1 MSRERIVGVGRD
13 ADDATAVRPDYAP
26 IVAFAGAFSGCLTT
40 LNLTAFGV
48 APGIASALATAL
60 LCGQLLVTRR
70 TNLFPCAF
78 FPALYGGTFG
88 GMTSVFGLGDS
99 ASARSATLTCTL
111 VIVLSIVC
119 GLAFFVAAKL
129 DARST
134 GPIASGYGGRS
145 GAIATLASFL
155 FIVLGGLMGAD
166 ASVFHGVGADVFTVE
181 PQTASLA
188 FFACIG
194 GTFATLFVLRQRR
207 VAAAEMAN
215 RIFIASAVALFG
227 LMALHLGLPGD
238 ARTLDAFYAGCF
250 LGMST
255 PERLNGWFQPV
266 LGALVLTSTLV
277 LVHAVL
283 PGVGGS
289 LGFAA
294 FVTVAILVALNQVAA
309 WTTRETQTRHSRV
322 ATDAASTSTERNPA
336 QTLRSAANRNHIR
349 PSERL
354 EPGRPNPRSEPRT
367 SSSLNTLARL
377 GAAIANGG
385 ITTFLVVASLL
396 HGNADLLDRRAEDV
410 PDDMG
415 MTVTERLAPRPARTA
430 AHLVVADARTHQVD
444 ELTPLGVS
452 LANADDADAVVLSGL
467 PSNWSLTNGRRSAA
481 GGWHLFADEL
491 ANAAIRPL
499 PRFVGGADITLE
511 LRRAGLTID
520 RQALHIEWIGG
531 PPPATS
537 EAASL
542 PIVGSPRGGS
552 RRDGTAADQEALLRE
567 FSQWLSKRSGRQD

>member
-1 MSRERIVGVGRD
+1 MSRERIERVGRD
-13 ADDATAVRPDYAP
+13 ADDATAARADYAP
-26 IVAFAGAFSGCLTT
+26 IAAFAGAFSGCLTT
-40 LNLTAFGV
+40 LNLAAFGL

-70 TNLFPCAF
+70 TNLFPRAF

-88 GMTSVFGLGDS
+88 GMTSAFGLGDS

-119 GLAFFVAAKL
+119 GLAFFVVAKL

-166 ASVFHGVGADVFTVE
+166 VSVFHGVGADVFTVE
-181 PQTASLA
+181 PQTAGLT

-194 GTFATLFVLRQRR
+194 GTFATLFVLRHRR

-215 RIFIASAVALFG
+215 RIFIASGVALLG
-227 LMALHLGLPGD
+227 LMALNLGFPGN

-266 LGALVLTSTLV
+266 LGGLVLTSTLV
-277 LVHAVL
+277 LVRAVL

-294 FVTVAILVALNQVAA
+294 FVTIAILVALNRVAA
-309 WTTRETQTRHSRV
+309 WPTREMQTRHNRV
-322 ATDAASTSTERNPA
+322 ATDVACTSTQRNPA
-336 QTLRSAANRNHIR
+336 QTSQSAANRNHTRSSTSLHAWER
-349 PSERL
+349 P
-354 EPGRPNPRSEPRT
+354 EPGQSNPRSELRT
-367 SSSLNTLARL
+367 SSNLNTLARL

-385 ITTFLVVASLL
+385 ITIFLVIASLL
-396 HGNADLLDRRAEDV
+396 HGNADHLDRRAEDV
-410 PDDMG
+410 ADQG
-415 MTVTERLAPRPARTA
+415 VTVTNRLASARTA
-430 AHLVVADARTHQVD
+430 AHLVVADARPHQVD
-444 ELTPLGVS
+444 EPTPLGVS
-452 LANADDADAVVLSGL
+452 LANAADDDAVVLSGL
-467 PSNWSLTNGRRSAA
+467 PSGWSLTNGRRSAA

-491 ANAAIRPL
+491 AKAAIRPL
-499 PRFVGGADITLE
+499 PRFVGGADVTLE

-520 RQALHIEWIGG
+520 RQALHFEWIGG
-531 PPPATS
+531 R
-537 EAASL
+537 
-542 PIVGSPRGGS
+542 VGSPTSGIRP
-552 RRDGTAADQEALLRE
+552 DGTAADQEALLSE